1 MTFIKKYPHFYSMNA
16 TNIEPQTCHY
26 ITANTLAKM
35 SKNAAEAIDALFNSD
50 LDVSFGDANR
60 TLIDIP
66 HFLRLLEDGMEQQ
79 GILWVPS
86 NIDDDEIRHAGWV
99 QIVNALE
106 EFGPNVYID
115 LEN

>member
-1 MTFIKKYPHFYSMNA
+1 MTTTQIN
-16 TNIEPQTCHY
+16 TQTCHF
-26 ITANTLAKM
+26 IPLSTLAKL
-35 SKNAAEAIDALFNSD
+35 SKEAGEAVVAFLDSD

-66 HFLRLLEDGMEQQ
+66 HFLQMLEDGMEQQ
-79 GILWVPS
+79 AILWVPS

-106 EFGPNVYID
+106 EFGPDVYID

>member
-1 MTFIKKYPHFYSMNA
+1 MTFHKKSPHFYSMNA

-79 GILWVPS
+79 GIFWVPLGP
-86 NIDDDEIRHAGWV
+86 DDDETHHAGYEE
-99 QIVNALE
+99 IKNALDE
-106 EFGPNVYID
+106 YTNEVYID

>member
-1 MTFIKKYPHFYSMNA
+1 MNA
-16 TNIEPQTCHY
+16 TTVEPQTCYY

-35 SKNAAEAIDALFNSD
+35 SPSAAEAIDALFNSD

-66 HFLRLLEDGMEQQ
+66 HFLRLLEDGMEQR
-79 GILWVPS
+79 GIFYK
-86 NIDDDEIRHAGWV
+86 DDDSIHAGYEE
-99 QIVNALE
+99 IKNALD
-106 EFGPNVYID
+106 EFDSSVYID